1 MEILDQTYLNELVI
15 RSERGDSNAFAELFA
30 AVWEGQYF
38 YIYSM
43 LTDHTEAESA
53 LQEVFSQA
61 LQRLPSLS
69 RADLFLP
76 WISRISFLYCRD
88 RQEDTIGDER
98 TGHPVSL
105 SRFLNLPLTESQIL
119 IMTYVQN
126 LPDERIGQ
134 ILNIRRLLLNRYR
147 KDGLRHLKKEPETG
161 NSIKRLD
168 AVFPVND
175 NGSSRADYIDRLRMP
190 KKPDA
195 ARLIRILERIFDSSG
210 RKPNTVPMEALASY
224 AVYRR
229 ERFSMQKGILWA
241 GLIAFLFLPLLFLM
255 PQIEVQGSGDGV
267 RGLPV
272 YTIEVRS
279 VLPVGKVI
287 AELNAH
293 SLPVYEAG
301 AKEFT
306 VEPTR
311 NGTMTV
317 SVELVNRQQT
327 RQTLPVENVDANG
340 PELLGSETGSD
351 TFLMQVADA
360 GIGVDYREV
369 YAISAS
375 GTVIYPLETDEQAG
389 EILFAYPEEDWD
401 VYVPDH
407 IGNTLHLAITLH

>member
-88 RQEDTIGDER
+88 RQEDTIGDVR
-98 TGHPVSL
+98 TEHPVSL

-126 LPDERIGQ
+126 LSDERIGQ

-161 NSIKRLD
+161 NSIKRPD

-175 NGSSRADYIDRLRMP
+175 NRSGRADYIDRLRMS

-195 ARLIRILERIFDSSG
+195 ARLIRILEQIFDSSG

-255 PQIEVQGSGDGV
+255 PQIEVHGSGDGV

-287 AELNAH
+287 AKLNAH

-317 SVELVNRQQT
+317 SVELVNRQQA
-327 RQTLPVENVDANG
+327 RETLPVENVDANG